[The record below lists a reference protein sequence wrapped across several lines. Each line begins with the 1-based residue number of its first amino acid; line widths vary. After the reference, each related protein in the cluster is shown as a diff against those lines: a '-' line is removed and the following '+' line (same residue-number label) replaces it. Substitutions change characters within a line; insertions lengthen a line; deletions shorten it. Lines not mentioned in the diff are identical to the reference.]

1 MAATMDPKAQTK
13 YLDLKKQVN
22 DLAWKGD
29 FDSAAMP
36 IVEHLISS
44 IETISKSYRQLQDK
58 EGRLASDLA
67 LAQAQLFPLRKE
79 NARLAREN
87 YQLHLDNVKQNEEK
101 DSKVTEHTIEIRQL
115 EDKISELKYL
125 NKMKD
130 DQMKRAELDRERLRE
145 VSLFFLSFLA
155 SPPLI
160 IHPFYAIYI
169 HHIKLTLCL
178 PPTGLRVHVRQERPG
193 YPSRDDVVQR
203 APTVR
208 SEQDR

>member
-145 VSLFFLSFLA
+145 VSLFFLSL
-155 SPPLI
+155 PLLPLLFI
-160 IHPFYAIYI
+160 PFTRYIY
-169 HHIKLTLCL
+169 
-178 PPTGLRVHVRQERPG
+178 PT
-193 YPSRDDVVQR
+193 
-203 APTVR
+203 
-208 SEQDR
+208 